1 MIIIL
6 KNNESLICDDFK
18 FKCAIGSGGKTTNKI
33 EGDKKTPKGTFSL
46 GTLFYR
52 SDRKRKPETTLKC
65 RKINKKMGWCDD
77 LNSKKDY
84 NKLIKI
90 NKTSKIKHEKLF
102 KSDAS
107 YDYLIPINYN
117 TKKTIKGKG
126 SAIFIHLTKNYKK
139 TLGCV
144 ALREKDFLILVKIIK
159 KNSKIKIS

>member
-18 FKCAIGSGGKTTNKI
+18 FKCVIGSGGKTLNKI

-46 GTLFYR
+46 GNLFYR
-52 SDRKRKPETTLKC
+52 SDRKKKPETILKC

-77 LNSKKDY
+77 LNSKTKY

-90 NKTSKIKHEKLF
+90 NKNSKLKYEKLF
-102 KSDAS
+102 RKDSI
-107 YDYLIPINYN
+107 YDFLIPINYN
-117 TKKTIKGKG
+117 TGKTIKGKG

-139 TLGCV
+139 TLGCI
-144 ALREKDFLILVKIIK
+144 ALKEKDFLILVKIIK
-159 KNSKIKIS
+159 KNTKIIIS